1 MPVTLRLAAVCV
13 GLVVFWS
20 SGFIGAH
27 LAADVGWLTTL
38 TWRFLIAAL
47 TLVVACLVLRVRI
60 PLASLPAQL
69 GVGLLSQVVYL
80 SGVFIGISHGVP
92 SGTAALI
99 ASLQPMVVAVVAGGL
114 LGERT
119 SLRQRIGLLIGVAG
133 VGIVVSRDLSGSA
146 TWWAYL
152 TIIGSMLALSA
163 GTVLSRRTSQR
174 VGISLLAGFTV
185 QSVLTAASFLV
196 LSLATD
202 AFVPPSGGSFW
213 VAVGWLVLL
222 SSFGGYGCYQYV
234 VAHGSATL
242 ASTLLYLTPPTT
254 MLWAALMFGDSI
266 GLLTVVGLAVCGA
279 GVALVLA
286 RPFSAGPAGTD
297 RSAAP

>member
-1 MPVTLRLAAVCV
+1 M
-13 GLVVFWS
+13 
-20 SGFIGAH
+20 
-27 LAADVGWLTTL
+27 
-38 TWRFLIAAL
+38 
-47 TLVVACLVLRVRI
+47 LRVWI
-60 PLASLPAQL
+60 PLASLPAQI
-69 GVGLLSQVVYL
+69 GVGVLSQVVYL
-80 SGVFIGISHGVP
+80 SGVFVGISHGVP

-119 SLRQRIGLLIGVAG
+119 STRQRVGLVVGVAG
-133 VGIVVSRDLSGSA
+133 VAIVVARDLGGSA

-152 TIIGSMLALSA
+152 AIVGSMLALSA

-174 VGISLLAGFTV
+174 VGISLLAGITI

-196 LSLATD
+196 LSLGTA
-202 AFVPPSGGSFW
+202 AFVPPAGGDFW
-213 VAVGWLVLL
+213 IAVLWLVAL
-222 SSFGGYGCYQYV
+222 STFGGYGCYQYV

-266 GLLTVVGLAVCGA
+266 GVLTVVGLAVCAA
-279 GVALVLA
+279 GVGLVLA
-286 RPFSAGPAGTD
+286 RGRAG
-297 RSAAP
+297 

>member
-1 MPVTLRLAAVCV
+1 MCV
-13 GLVVFWS
+13 ALVVFWS
-20 SGFIGAH
+20 SGFVGAH
-27 LAADVGWLTTL
+27 LAAEVGWLTTL
-38 TWRFLIAAL
+38 TWRFLIAAVI
-47 TLVVACLVLRVRI
+47 LVVACLVLRVRI

-69 GVGLLSQVVYL
+69 GVGVLSQVIYL
-80 SGVFIGISHGVP
+80 SGVFIGVSHGVP

-119 SLRQRIGLLIGVAG
+119 STRQRVGLVVGVAG
-133 VGIVVSRDLSGSA
+133 VAVVVAQDLGGSA
-146 TWWAYL
+146 TWWAYA
-152 TIIGSMLALSA
+152 TIVGSMLALSA

-174 VGISLLAGFTV
+174 VGISLLASFTV

-196 LSLATD
+196 LSLVTGS
-202 AFVPPSGGSFW
+202 FLPPSGGGFW
-213 VAVGWLVLL
+213 VAVGWLVVL
-222 SSFGGYGCYQYV
+222 SSFGGYGSYQYV

-266 GLLTVVGLAVCGA
+266 GVLTVIGLAICAAGVGLV
-279 GVALVLA
+279 VAR
-286 RPFSAGPAGTD
+286 RPTPGLSAGTSGTG
-297 RSAAP
+297 RSGGR